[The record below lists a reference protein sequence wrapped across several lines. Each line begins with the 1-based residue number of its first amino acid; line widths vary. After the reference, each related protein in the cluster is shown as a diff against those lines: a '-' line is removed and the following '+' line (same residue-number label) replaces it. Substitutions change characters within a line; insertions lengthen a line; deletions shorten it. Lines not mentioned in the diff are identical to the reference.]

1 VYHVSLRAGVI
12 DSFDAESLRAGSDAA
27 PTHSHF
33 RNALSGIRTRSV
45 LLWNAFALCGKLTL
59 ALSFVLTPRPPE
71 DSLLPFFGLGG
82 PRPEVFPIIIPQSA
96 KDWNAEFSLRSR
108 GVRNNVRKAVT
119 PAHKSARNSTS
130 RRAAFYALIVLALAV
145 VTFVCAPA
153 TRATDN
159 ARAATTTNPPAA
171 PKKVIIDTD
180 PGTDDALAILLA
192 LNSPEL
198 DVRALT
204 VVPGNVTAQQGLE
217 NALKLAS
224 LTNRCDIP
232 VAGGAQ
238 HPLFQKL
245 ITAELWH
252 GANGL
257 ANVELPA
264 SKCKADPRFGP
275 DLIIQMI
282 HESPHE
288 ITLVPV
294 GPLTNIALALLKDPS
309 IVPLVKEVV
318 IMGGSISGGNVN
330 AAAEANIYN
339 DPEAAQIVFHAGW
352 RLTMVGLDV
361 GDKTL
366 YDQAH
371 LDQLSKTHG
380 PENDFAVKVLTF
392 LLVQEAKYGAGGGSP
407 MYDPLAVGTAVDPS
421 IVSTQAM
428 HVDVESRG
436 EFTRGETVANRRN
449 AVERN
454 VLHGDRYIIEGIDHV
469 EPNVQVCT
477 GVNADKFLQLLN
489 SRLAGK

>member
-1 VYHVSLRAGVI
+1 M
-12 DSFDAESLRAGSDAA
+12 
-27 PTHSHF
+27 
-33 RNALSGIRTRSV
+33 
-45 LLWNAFALCGKLTL
+45 
-59 ALSFVLTPRPPE
+59 LTPREPK

-82 PRPEVFPIIIPQSA
+82 PRPEVIPIISPQFA
-96 KDWNAEFSLRSR
+96 KCSDAKFSPRSR
-108 GVRNNVRKAVT
+108 GVSKE
-119 PAHKSARNSTS
+119 ARVATRSSES
-130 RRAAFYALIVLALAV
+130 RSAAFSVFVTIVLAVAAFLG
-145 VTFVCAPA
+145 TPA
-153 TRATDN
+153 TRADEN
-159 ARAATTTNPPAA
+159 ARSAAGATPPAA

-180 PGTDDALAILLA
+180 PGTDDAIAILLA

-257 ANVELPA
+257 ANVDLPA

-371 LDQLSKTHG
+371 LDQLAKTHG
-380 PENDFAVKVLTF
+380 PENDFIVKVLTF
-392 LLVQEAKYGAGGGSP
+392 LLGQEAKYGAGGGSP

-421 IVSTQAM
+421 IVVTQAM

-436 EFTRGETVANRRN
+436 EFTRGETVANRHN

-454 VLHGDRYIIEGIDHV
+454 VLHGDRYIIEGVDHV

-477 GVNADKFLQLLN
+477 GVNAEKFLQLLN